1 MTSSGFD
8 ASSPSFMG
16 RSSTRGVLYGVSKLR
31 QIRGTLNLR
40 SMTSHGQVA
49 RETVRIYINSIF
61 TSQSLSQ
68 VTKYH
73 RLGVSTFVIR
83 ADWIKR
89 QVFVAAERVDHFFAQ
104 ESSFV
109 DGTVVDDLYQRVLL
123 ACNGRVE
130 KAHQPIHAA
139 A

>member
-1 MTSSGFD
+1 MIPHS
-8 ASSPSFMG
+8 
-16 RSSTRGVLYGVSKLR
+16 
-31 QIRGTLNLR
+31 
-40 SMTSHGQVA
+40 QVA
-49 RETVRIYINSIF
+49 CETLRIHVNSIL

-68 VTKYH
+68 VAKHH
-73 RLGVSTFVIR
+73 RHRVSTFVIR
-83 ADWIKR
+83 ADRIKR